1 VTPVLLG
8 DAGIF
13 ISMIAGR
20 SMRFDVTIDGDKV
33 SARRTW
39 DTSQTAYMSTP
50 VRIGDFLYSH
60 LESHR
65 LACLDA
71 KTGRPKWTTDPTFG
85 EYVSFVARG
94 DRLLGL
100 DQKGV
105 LYLLRAT
112 PEKYDLL
119 DQRKVSD
126 VDTWAHLAVCGDEV
140 FVRDLKGLTA
150 YHWPGK

>member
-1 VTPVLLG
+1 M
-8 DAGIF
+8 AG
-13 ISMIAGR
+13 G
-20 SMRFDVTIDGDKV
+20 
-33 SARRTW
+33 
-39 DTSQTAYMSTP
+39 TSQTAHVHP
-50 VRIGDFLYSH
+50 VRLGEYLYTH
-60 LESHR
+60 LESNR
-65 LACLDA
+65 IACLDA

-105 LYLLRAT
+105 LYLIRAT

-126 VDTWAHLAVCGDEV
+126 ADTWAHLAVCGDEV
-140 FVRDLKGLTA
+140 FVRDLKGVTA
-150 YHWPGK
+150 YRWPGK